1 MVVLVAGERTLKV
14 DAHTHLLPK
23 NGWPEDHDIPLRLVH
38 YDVPTERGFAA
49 RLEFKDDGRLFRE
62 LKPNCFDEDVVLRE
76 CDACGVDVQV
86 CCTVPTMFNYQ
97 MEPVGGVKW
106 ARFLNDDMAACV
118 QRRPDRLVGLGTLP
132 LQDAAASVAEVRR
145 GLSLGLV
152 GYQVGSHVNAH
163 RGQNEDGSAKIEML
177 PLNHPSLRP
186 VWREIE
192 AAGACVMVHPWD
204 MQWWCV

>member
-86 CCTVPTMFNYQ
+86 CCTVPTMFSKTS
-97 MEPVGGVKW
+97 PSS
-106 ARFLNDDMAACV
+106 A
-118 QRRPDRLVGLGTLP
+118 
-132 LQDAAASVAEVRR
+132 
-145 GLSLGLV
+145 
-152 GYQVGSHVNAH
+152 GSPAT
-163 RGQNEDGSAKIEML
+163 E
-177 PLNHPSLRP
+177 
-186 VWREIE
+186 
-192 AAGACVMVHPWD
+192 
-204 MQWWCV
+204 